1 MNKAAVQRN
10 KKKPER
16 KMKDCE
22 SSVCGET
29 QFKIKESVE
38 KNKKIKPKEVFG
50 KDYNKDMK
58 KQKKSSSS
66 Y

>member
-1 MNKAAVQRN
+1 MYKKG
-10 KKKPER
+10 KKKDKPVK
-16 KMKDCE
+16 KMGECK

-29 QFKIKESVE
+29 QFNVKESVE

-50 KDYNKDMK
+50 KDYK
-58 KQKKSSSS
+58 KKKKKSSS

>member
-1 MNKAAVQRN
+1 MNNAAVQRN

-29 QFKIKESVE
+29 QFKIIESVE
-38 KNKKIKPKEVFG
+38 KNKKIKLSLVVAELC
-50 KDYNKDMK
+50 
-58 KQKKSSSS
+58 QRAHIHR
-66 Y
+66 